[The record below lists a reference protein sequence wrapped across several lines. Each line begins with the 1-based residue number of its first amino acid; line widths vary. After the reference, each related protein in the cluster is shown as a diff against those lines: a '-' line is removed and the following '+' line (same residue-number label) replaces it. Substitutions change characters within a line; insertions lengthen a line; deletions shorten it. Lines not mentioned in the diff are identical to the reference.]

1 MWRIARWI
9 ESNFSLLRS
18 KIRELHPVHWASLQ
32 TLLRHLSLVSAHSAK
47 NGMTAKKLAEKFYYP
62 VLRGNE
68 SVQDD
73 VSTQARCISSSQCNF
88 VFKRILPK
96 ELVMEDLIQN
106 AHTLFEERRFSSPS
120 AFSLRVSVAGALSA
134 VTHGASSQSPE
145 APRPT
150 EPQTPSTLPGL
161 SLLQTPTEDVETA
174 EDTQGARGTS
184 KAVEVLS
191 NNAPQGDVSPLPT
204 SVAEWRLQVHQPEA
218 RPQPALTIPQSP
230 TGSVLSSSLDF
241 LRSSAT
247 SLQTREPYS
256 Q

>member
-1 MWRIARWI
+1 
-9 ESNFSLLRS
+9 
-18 KIRELHPVHWASLQ
+18 
-32 TLLRHLSLVSAHSAK
+32 
-47 NGMTAKKLAEKFYYP
+47 MTAKKLAEKFYYP

-68 SVQDD
+68 FVQDG
-73 VSTQARCISSSQCNF
+73 VSTQARCINSSQCNF

-96 ELVMEDLIQN
+96 ELVMEGLIQN

-145 APRPT
+145 APRPA
-150 EPQTPSTLPGL
+150 EPQTPSPGRGL
-161 SLLQTPTEDVETA
+161 SLLQTPMGVVETT
-174 EDTQGARGTS
+174 EGTQGARGS

-191 NNAPQGDVSPLPT
+191 NNTPQGGLSPLPT
-204 SVAEWRLQVHQPEA
+204 SVAEWRHQVRQPEEH
-218 RPQPALTIPQSP
+218 PQPALTIPQSP

-241 LRSSAT
+241 MRSSAT
-247 SLQTREPYS
+247 SSQTTREPYS